1 MGNYKDYYRLGFI
14 HHLKNV
20 EFSNIFLD
28 LTLKI
33 DKTELSDEHFLNV
46 LSKAKSHIAF
56 MSEFG
61 EDSYK
66 HPLTKVIREQT
77 AKRRNLL
84 RSIRRFAEAAILTE
98 GAEAVV
104 MGEKIILWMEPHF
117 KSLYQASSKQ
127 QKNTV
132 LRLQETMQKGKV
144 KGVEEALEALGCD
157 KLFTEII
164 SLTESI
170 DEMRDVR
177 SDDFTEMK
185 RELQRK
191 RQDAFEDLNI
201 LLSTLFNFSK
211 VSGPNQ
217 DVYISLSKRI
227 KTTIIEYSAELQSRK
242 TQARN
247 RKDAETGEDVQDE
260 ATQSDTELGLSDGA
274 SEAADETKI
283 ADDNA
288 PAING

>member
-185 RELQRK
+185 KELQIKRK
-191 RQDAFEDLNI
+191 ETYEDLKV
-201 LLSTLFNFSK
+201 LLSTLLNYTK
-211 VSGPNQ
+211 VSGKNQ
-217 DVYISLSKRI
+217 DRYLDLSVKV
-227 KTTIIEYSAELQSRK
+227 KDTIGGYNAILQSRR
-242 TQARN
+242 TASQN
-247 RKDAETGEDVQDE
+247 LKDATAGEDDKQKEVE
-260 ATQSDTELGLSDGA
+260 AVLSVGA
-274 SEAADETKI
+274 SEASDETKI

-288 PAING
+288 SAMNG